1 MTAMT
6 RTSYLRVYQPL
17 DSFGIAPADRDGWL
31 EGSEDHE
38 ANEKRAALRWLV
50 RRVLPDE
57 TRHDGSPEG
66 AFVRRVGA
74 ELFICPR
81 RTRLRMLAGMLAFR
95 GSLPEEV
102 AEAFVPRG
110 EARRAAQE
118 LERLESDHPEERSHI
133 LHANWHVPLRWFACF
148 DDTDRILTEDKDGL
162 RIRYESDL
170 DDAKSRLEKALN
182 VLETMWID
190 DGVVEA
196 VRELSAWLGD
206 FTEEGIL
213 ELDYGTVAGTFS
225 DEDLLEDHSAAAV
238 WSCLE
243 AMEGG
248 DLARAGGVFSD
259 LTDRWTVVRAT
270 EVVN

>member
-1 MTAMT
+1 MSAMT

-17 DSFGIAPADRDGWL
+17 EFSGGSDADLQLWL
-31 EGSEDHE
+31 SDPEGSASQERQSSVEWLLRSALPE
-38 ANEKRAALRWLV
+38 A
-50 RRVLPDE
+50 
-57 TRHDGSPEG
+57 DGGADPEG
-66 AFVRRVGA
+66 AFVRRVGD
-74 ELFICPR
+74 ELFVCPL

-95 GSLPEEV
+95 GSMPDVV
-102 AEAFVPRG
+102 AEAFVPEA
-110 EARRAAQE
+110 EARRAARE
-118 LERLESDHPEERSHI
+118 LERLETDHPEVRSHI
-133 LHANWHVPLRWFACF
+133 LHANWHVPLRWFAAF

-170 DDAKSRLEKALN
+170 DDAKDRLDKALK
-182 VLETMWID
+182 VLETSWID
-190 DGVVEA
+190 DGVVVA
-196 VRELSAWLGD
+196 VRELRAWLGE
-206 FTEEGIL
+206 FTEPGIL

-248 DLARAGGVFSD
+248 DLVRAGGVFSD
-259 LTDRWTVVRAT
+259 LTERWTVVRAT

>member
-1 MTAMT
+1 MT

-17 DSFGIAPADRDGWL
+17 DSLGPTTADLDVWL
-31 EGSEDHE
+31 KGDEDQA
-38 ANEKRAALRWLV
+38 ANEQAAAQRWLL
-50 RRVLPDE
+50 RGTLPDE
-57 TRHDGSPEG
+57 GQSRSAQEG
-66 AFVRRVGA
+66 AFVRRVGE

-81 RTRLRMLAGMLAFR
+81 RTRLRMLTGMLAFR
-95 GSLPEEV
+95 GSMPEEV

-118 LERLESDHPEERSHI
+118 LDRLETDHPEERSHI
-133 LHANWHVPLRWFACF
+133 LHANWHVPLRWFAAF

-182 VLETMWID
+182 VLETSWID
-190 DGVVEA
+190 DEVVEA
-196 VRELSAWLGD
+196 VRELSAWLGG
-206 FTEEGIL
+206 FAEEGIL
-213 ELDYGTVAGTFS
+213 ELDYGSVAGTFS

-259 LTDRWTVVRAT
+259 LTERWTVVRAT
-270 EVVN
+270 EIVN